1 VVPLVSKDEVLAFF
15 NNGAE
20 HIEKTRFLGSNAPK
34 LGKAYDEE
42 IYKTRAIVFI
52 YNKGDY
58 DEELNSVK
66 LAGRSTANRMNLRL
80 GFVTDPKLIKH
91 MKQSETWFGEA
102 SFNTLILKRYD
113 GDITYLDLL

>member
-1 VVPLVSKDEVLAFF
+1 M
-15 NNGAE
+15 
-20 HIEKTRFLGSNAPK
+20 
-34 LGKAYDEE
+34 
-42 IYKTRAIVFI
+42 FI

-66 LAGRSTANRMNLRL
+66 LAGRSTANRINLRL
-80 GFVTDPKLIKH
+80 GFVTDPKLIKQ

-102 SFNTLILKRYD
+102 SFNTLILKRHD

>member
-1 VVPLVSKDEVLAFF
+1 M
-15 NNGAE
+15 
-20 HIEKTRFLGSNAPK
+20 
-34 LGKAYDEE
+34 
-42 IYKTRAIVFI
+42 FI

-66 LAGRSTANRMNLRL
+66 LAGRSTANRINLRL

-91 MKQSETWFGEA
+91 MKQSGETWFGEA

-113 GDITYLDLL
+113 GDIAYLDLL